1 MFQHHQINQQLM
13 KCCISRNGSFNFKAI
28 TGLLV
33 LRRWKCKP
41 AMNAD
46 FIFWTPFFEKW
57 CTSSFYIPSVVFY
70 RWTIH
75 RVGWSRIRTCNR
87 YCVYQFRQ
95 SASRRTWDS
104 NPHVCYQT
112 VSGNCAIAATAY
124 RELLR
129 LYYSAY
135 KTHIWFAVNRQI
147 SILPLGKLLCPHPLK
162 GSFRRLRLRTGI
174 Y

>member
-1 MFQHHQINQQLM
+1 M

-46 FIFWTPFFEKW
+46 FIFSVTIFWEVVYFFILHPE
-57 CTSSFYIPSVVFY
+57 CSVLPLNYSSC
-70 RWTIH
+70 WMK
-75 RVGWSRIRTCNR
+75 
-87 YCVYQFRQ
+87 Q
-95 SASRRTWDS
+95 DS
-104 NPHVCYQT
+104 NLQPLLRLPIPPIRLTANVGLEPTRLLQT

-174 Y
+174 YDFTF

>member
-104 NPHVCYQT
+104 NPHVCYRQLVET
-112 VSGNCAIAATAY
+112 ALLLQQHTESYYVCTIVLIKHTSG
-124 RELLR
+124 LL
-129 LYYSAY
+129 S
-135 KTHIWFAVNRQI
+135 T
-147 SILPLGKLLCPHPLK
+147 GKSPSC
-162 GSFRRLRLRTGI
+162 R
-174 Y
+174 